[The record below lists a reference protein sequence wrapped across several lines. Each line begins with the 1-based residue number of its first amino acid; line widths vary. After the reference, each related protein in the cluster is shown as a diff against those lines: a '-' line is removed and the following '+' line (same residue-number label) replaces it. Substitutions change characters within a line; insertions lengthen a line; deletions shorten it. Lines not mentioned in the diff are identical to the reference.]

1 LPALPSADC
10 LQAPNTVQFWYTLE
24 NAMRLTSDA
33 FSDGQP
39 IPGES
44 AFAVMAGHVLASA
57 SLTVRY
63 TLNPAVAY

>member
-1 LPALPSADC
+1 
-10 LQAPNTVQFWYTLE
+10 
-24 NAMRLTSDA
+24 MRLTSDA
-33 FSDGQP
+33 FSDGQS

-44 AFAVMAGHVLASA
+44 VFAVMAGHVLTSA